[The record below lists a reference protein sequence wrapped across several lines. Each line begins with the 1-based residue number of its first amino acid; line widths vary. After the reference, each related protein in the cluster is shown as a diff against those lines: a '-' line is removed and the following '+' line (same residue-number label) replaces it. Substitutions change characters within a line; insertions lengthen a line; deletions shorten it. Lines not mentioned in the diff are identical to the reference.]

1 MNLDKLK
8 ELEAKATQWDVAYI
22 RCDCAN
28 DRLFFE
34 YEDGRQVYL
43 TFDDM
48 RDVVEAWNNAKEM
61 ISTIERYK
69 TALEGLV
76 GRIESYGDRVLLKS
90 QFYIDAKKALKGS
103 DSAGVINDT

>member
-1 MNLDKLK
+1 MNLDELK
-8 ELEAKATQWDVAYI
+8 ELEAKATQGDVAYI

-28 DRLFFE
+28 DKLFFE

-48 RDVVEAWNNAKEM
+48 RDVVEVWNNAKEM

-69 TALEGLV
+69 TALEAV
-76 GRIESYGDRVLLKS
+76 DKESRNGNQLSLTKRLIA
-90 QFYIDAKKALKGS
+90 IDEITDEALKEPDES
-103 DSAGVINDT
+103 